1 MNSTYRILF
10 LIRRKNI
17 NKDGLTNI
25 SVRISISGEKAEFN
39 SLQYVKPEI
48 WSQTGRVM
56 GRTKEAKQIND
67 ALDKITIALDK
78 HYKAILERDGYVT
91 PQKLRDTYLGKE
103 IRENSVLALYNM
115 KVEQKRSLVGKTIRE
130 TTLSKYLATRKRVAD
145 FIQYKYKKEDL
156 PIRDVDFQFIT
167 DYEVYLKS
175 VCGCGHNSTVKHLRY
190 LKQIT
195 TNALKNRYIV
205 HDPFDELSLSYK
217 PVRKQF
223 LIEPEIKKLLSKQ
236 FNNERLE
243 EVRDIFAFQ
252 CFTGVAYIDVANLT
266 TDNIYE
272 DGFGQKWLR
281 LSRQKTDVEA
291 NIPLLEIPLS
301 IIRKYRRL
309 GSNKLF
315 PIHSNQKM
323 NEYLK
328 EIAALCGINKK
339 LTTHCGRH
347 TFSTIMLTKGVSI
360 ESVSK
365 MLGHTNITTT
375 QIYAK
380 ILNEKIYVEVNKVRS
395 EFDAFQ
401 EYYKQAK

>member
-10 LIRRKNI
+10 LTRKRVNS
-17 NKDGLTNI
+17 NGLASI
-25 SVRISISGEKAEFN
+25 SVRISISGEKAEFS
-39 SLQYVKPEI
+39 SLQFVKPEM
-48 WSQTGRVM
+48 WSQTGRAM
-56 GRTKEAKQIND
+56 GRTKEATTIND

-78 HYKAILERDGYVT
+78 HYKAILENDGYVT
-91 PQKLRDTYLGKE
+91 ADKLRDTYLGKE
-103 IRENSVLALYNM
+103 IRKNTVLALYDM
-115 KVEQKRSLVGKTIRE
+115 KVEQKRSLVGKTIRS

-145 FIQYKYKKEDL
+145 FILYKYKKEDL
-156 PIRDVDFQFIT
+156 PIRSVDFQFVT

-175 VCGCGHNSTVKHLRY
+175 VCNCAHNSTVKHLRY
-190 LKQIT
+190 LKQII
-195 TNALKNRYIV
+195 TNALKNRYIT
-205 HDPFDELSLSYK
+205 HDPFDEYPLSYK
-217 PVRKQF
+217 AVKKEF
-223 LIEPEIKKLLSKQ
+223 LIEPELKKLLSKR
-236 FNNERLE
+236 FTSDRLE

-252 CFTGVAYIDVANLT
+252 CFTGIAYIDVTNLT
-266 TDNIYE
+266 QDNIYE

-281 LSRQKTDVEA
+281 LNRQKSDVEA
-291 NIPLLEIPLS
+291 NIPLLEVPLS

-309 GSNKLF
+309 GSDKLL
-315 PIHSNQKM
+315 PLHSNQKM

-328 EIAALCGINKK
+328 EIATLCGINKK